1 MSHFGRSGCLCA
13 LGAITVVPPG
23 LFFRLRYQFRT
34 RSDRIPPNLPRASF
48 LKKPTV
54 WSFVT
59 VDKERLAHPNFS
71 PFNLSHFVVLPFAS
85 SRDARVKKGA
95 MLSGL
100 NVL

>member
-1 MSHFGRSGCLCA
+1 
-13 LGAITVVPPG
+13 
-23 LFFRLRYQFRT
+23 
-34 RSDRIPPNLPRASF
+34 